1 MSTYFTFLSAVYHYT
16 IIKKINETSHDRMFC
31 KQKMVNGRVRGNNIT
46 PGGIRCMMAYCQGIN
61 IVLYLR
67 YRKFLQRSF
76 EKTSFIKIYFNLLC
90 IVNWTTKW
98 CIYLLIILY
107 KTLKNSSLQNYSH
120 STMEKSL
127 SLLVYL
133 AHFLETNGK

>member
-1 MSTYFTFLSAVYHYT
+1 MFLNGMSTYFTFLSAVCHYT

-67 YRKFLQRSF
+67 NTKFLQRF
-76 EKTSFIKIYFNLLC
+76 VPIIKTIYAKEKL
-90 IVNWTTKW
+90 
-98 CIYLLIILY
+98 
-107 KTLKNSSLQNYSH
+107 
-120 STMEKSL
+120 
-127 SLLVYL
+127 
-133 AHFLETNGK
+133 

>member
-1 MSTYFTFLSAVYHYT
+1 MSTYFTFLSAVCHYT

-67 YRKFLQRSF
+67 YRKFLQQFF
-76 EKTSFIKIYFNLLC
+76 EKKSFIKIYFNLLC
-90 IVNWTTKW
+90 IANSSL

-120 STMEKSL
+120 STMEKVCL
-127 SLLVYL
+127 CWYI
-133 AHFLETNGK
+133 

>member
-1 MSTYFTFLSAVYHYT
+1 MFLNGMSTYFTFLSAVCHYT

-67 YRKFLQRSF
+67 HTKFLQRFVPKKNFKS
-76 EKTSFIKIYFNLLC
+76 IYFNLLSF
-90 IVNWTTKW
+90 VNWTTR
-98 CIYLLIILY
+98 
-107 KTLKNSSLQNYSH
+107 NN
-120 STMEKSL
+120 E
-127 SLLVYL
+127 VYL
-133 AHFLETNGK
+133 FTQPTLYNFEY